1 MPAPV
6 ITLIG
11 GPTALIEAGGF
22 RLLTDP
28 TFDAPGDY
36 KLPHVTLTK
45 ITGPALSAE
54 QVGAVDAVLVSHDQ
68 HSDNFDHSGKAF
80 AQKAPRLITT
90 VAGAQRLGGNAQGLA
105 PLQSAELK
113 KPDGKSVRITATP
126 ARHGPAGIEPLS
138 GDVIGFM
145 LEFSDGTPIVYV
157 TGDTVWY
164 DGVADVARR
173 FPAKIVLLFGG
184 SARTRGPFNLTMNAN
199 DAIETAH
206 AFPGAT
212 IVPVHTEGWAH
223 FTQNAEDL
231 AKSFTVLGIGPR
243 LKVIERGVPTR
254 IPIGQAAST

>member
-1 MPAPV
+1 MSSPV

-36 KLPHVTLTK
+36 KLPYVTLTK
-45 ITGPALSAE
+45 MTGPALSAE
-54 QVGAVDAVLVSHDQ
+54 QIGAVDAVLVSHDQ

-90 VAGAQRLGGNAQGLA
+90 RAGAQRLGGNARGLA
-105 PLQSAELK
+105 PFETTEIK
-113 KPDGKSVRITATP
+113 KSDGTSVRITATP

-138 GDVIGFM
+138 GDVIGFV
-145 LEFSDGTPIVYV
+145 LDYSDGSPSIYV

-164 DGVADVARR
+164 DGVAEIARR

-206 AFPGAT
+206 AFPDAT

-223 FTQNAEDL
+223 FTQNADDL
-231 AKSFTVLGIGPR
+231 AKSFTALGIGSR
-243 LKVIERGVPTR
+243 LKIIARGVPTT
-254 IPIGQAAST
+254 ISTGQAAST